1 MMTFQPLKRIA
12 SLATVAALAVSAAAC
27 SDFLTVQNPGSVDAD
42 KLNDAANA
50 NLLVTGVI
58 GEFQSTVTSAAVWG
72 GVLSDELL
80 NGHNNASYGP
90 IDRRDFTNLNDIVG
104 GIYSPPSRL
113 RYAADSTVER
123 LKGWLGAEAAA
134 RDVRVARMLAMA
146 GYGYLYLGEMFCAA
160 PIQLSAPK
168 PSNEL
173 FALAQPRF
181 DEAIAIAEAARA
193 AGTPAA
199 VVDSVLNLAR
209 VGAARAALNLGDA
222 PRAREYA
229 ALVPATFEY
238 RAYYS
243 EGIPPVA
250 GNPTNLFW
258 NYVGSPNVATAA
270 ELAAGTNIDG
280 GFRYSGNAA
289 WTSVGE
295 RFQNLSDPR
304 VPHTTQRLVVL
315 NSSAGVPSQ
324 YLPNKPKSFGGY
336 VAPNASR
343 PGGQPITPGASIR
356 VASGL
361 EAQYIVAEADGGV
374 GSTLAFVNA
383 QRAANG
389 QTASSAVSPDEIL
402 ADLRTQ
408 RSREFYID
416 GHRLGDLRRYKANDG
431 VDLWERGAYRGSST
445 DTYGTVECFPIPLT
459 EINSNPNAQPGA

>member
-1 MMTFQPLKRIA
+1 MMSFLPLKRIA

-27 SDFLTVQNPGSVDAD
+27 SDFLTVKNPGSVDAD
-42 KLNDAANA
+42 KLTDAANA
-50 NLLVTGVI
+50 NLLVAGTI
-58 GEFQSTVTSAAVWG
+58 GEFQSAVTSAAVWG

-90 IDRRDFTNLNDIVG
+90 VDRRDFTNLNDLVG

-113 RYAADSTVER
+113 RFHGDSTADR

-134 RDVRVARMLAMA
+134 RDIRVARMLAMA
-146 GYGYLYLGEMFCAA
+146 GYGYLYLGELFCAA

-168 PSNEL
+168 QPNEL

-181 DEAIAIAEAARA
+181 DEAMAIAEAARA

-209 VGAARAALNLGDA
+209 VGAARAAMNLGDA
-222 PRAREYA
+222 PKARGYA
-229 ALVPATFEY
+229 VLVPANFEY

-258 NYVGSPNVATAA
+258 SYVGSPNVATPA
-270 ELAAGTNIDG
+270 EVTAGVNIDG
-280 GFRYSGNAA
+280 GYRYSSISAFA
-289 WTSVGE
+289 SVGQ
-295 RFQNLSDPR
+295 RFQNLNDPR
-304 VPHTTQRLVVL
+304 VPHTTQRMAVL
-315 NSSAGVPSQ
+315 NSTSGVPSQ

-336 VAPNASR
+336 VAPDGAR
-343 PGGQPITPGASIR
+343 PGGQPMTPGASIR

-374 GSTLAFVNA
+374 GSTLTFVNE

-389 QTASSAVSPDEIL
+389 QTPSTAVSPDEIL

-416 GHRLGDLRRYKANDG
+416 GHRLGDVRRYKAHNS
-431 VDLWERGAYRGSST
+431 VDLWEKGAYRGSSSE
-445 DTYGTVECFPIPLT
+445 TYGTVECFPIPLS